1 MTSVVGT
8 FLAGSSLIASTVGFF
23 GKVSLLS
30 DDCEAVVVVV
40 VVTEFVLIVVVVIVS
55 VGLACFIVECN
66 FALLVRF
73 GLSSDAAVRCY
84 NFIMHTSLL
93 IIRA

>member
-30 DDCEAVVVVV
+30 DDCGAVVA
-40 VVTEFVLIVVVVIVS
+40 VVTEFVLIVVVVVIVS
-55 VGLACFIVECN
+55 IGLACFIVECD

-84 NFIMHTSLL
+84 NL
-93 IIRA
+93 ISSCIHLYLS